1 MTSVNMSK
9 KGFVPLNQDEIKR
22 LKSFLSELE
31 TPTTVTTSL
40 AYSGMFSFPL
50 SLGKSQFSFGFNAS
64 DKPYNQYWIL
74 DSGAT
79 DHMTPLPTHFSTY
92 SPCPSNKK
100 ISTADGT
107 LLTVA
112 GQGDVQ
118 ISPSIILRNVLHI
131 PKLSTSLIS
140 IQKLTKNLSC
150 NAIFNDNACV
160 FQDKHSGRTIGN
172 AREWNDLYYLD
183 NRNLPPNSLN
193 NSFFSESIKT
203 NREKVFLYH
212 SRLGHP
218 SFRVMKQIF
227 PSFFKNLDVESL
239 CCEVCELAKHKRASF
254 PVSTKV
260 STSPFYL
267 IHTDVWG
274 PSNVPNISGARWFV
288 IFIDDC
294 TRVTWVYLLR
304 QKSEVTSVFLHFFS
318 MVKNQFGVS
327 IKRVRSDNAKDYFN
341 HGLNSFCQKEGIIHE
356 SSCVKTPQQNGIAE
370 RKNRHLLDQTRAILF
385 QNKVPKKY
393 WGEAVLTA
401 SYLINRLPS
410 SVLASK
416 TPMEVLSSFYPDVS
430 TSCNLI
436 PRIFGCK
443 SFVHIHSDGRG
454 KLDPRA
460 LKCVFIGYSSTQK
473 GYKCYHPPSHKFF
486 VSRDVTFHEQES
498 YFVQTH
504 LQGENTS
511 KEDESLV
518 LPDLNLGPDVE
529 TEIGPENVETKVDNV
544 ETEIESE
551 KDGNVGVDVRYGKNL
566 VYTRK
571 KNIIP
576 EFIHIHES
584 DPTLHEVTFLDP
596 SNSSDSIS
604 EFSHAKEPES
614 NMIKYK
620 KPKSRE
626 VTPIQSKDSHLPIA
640 HRKDTRTCTNK
651 PLYPLSN
658 YLCFEQ
664 LSPTHKAFLTN
675 LNTTTIPTSL
685 SEALSD
691 RKWKQAMDL
700 EMEALDK
707 NNTWELVSLPTGK
720 KPVGCKWVYTIKYKA
735 DGSIERYKARLVA
748 KGFTQTYGVDYSE
761 TFAPVAKMNT
771 VRVILSLAA
780 NYNWN
785 LQQFDVK
792 NAFLHGEL
800 EEEIYMDVPPGYRED
815 MTANAVCRLK
825 KALYGLK
832 QSPRAWFGRFTKV
845 MVGLGFKQSQGD
857 HTLFV
862 KHSESGG
869 VTVLLVYVDDIIV
882 TGDDE
887 EEQQML
893 AQHLAKEFEIKTLG
907 KLKYFLGIEV
917 AHSRKGIF
925 ISQQKYI
932 TDLLQE
938 TGKTACKPACTP
950 IDPNVK
956 LGNAEED
963 IAVNKEMYQR
973 LVGKLIYLS
982 HTRLDVAFAVSLV
995 SQFMHQPKEIHLQA
1009 ALRIVQYLKGTPGR
1023 GILFERN
1030 GSVGLEAYTDAY
1042 YAGSIV
1048 DRRSTTGYCT
1058 FLGGNLVTWKSKK

>member
-40 AYSGMFSFPL
+40 AYLGMFPFPL
-50 SLGKSQFSFGFNAS
+50 SLGKSQFSVGFNAS

-79 DHMTPLPTHFSTY
+79 DHMTPLPTQFSTY
-92 SPCPSNKK
+92 SPCLNNKK

-112 GQGDVQ
+112 GQGDIQ

-150 NAIFNDNACV
+150 NAIFYDNACV

-172 AREWNDLYYLD
+172 AREWNGLYYLD
-183 NRNLPPNSLN
+183 NQNLPPNPLN
-193 NSFFSESIKT
+193 NSNSLFSESIKT
-203 NREKVFLYH
+203 NRDKVFLYH
-212 SRLGHP
+212 CRLGHP

-254 PVSTKV
+254 PVSNKV

-274 PSNVPNISGARWFV
+274 PSNVPNISGAR
-288 IFIDDC
+288 C
-294 TRVTWVYLLR
+294 
-304 QKSEVTSVFLHFFS
+304 
-318 MVKNQFGVS
+318 
-327 IKRVRSDNAKDYFN
+327 
-341 HGLNSFCQKEGIIHE
+341 
-356 SSCVKTPQQNGIAE
+356 
-370 RKNRHLLDQTRAILF
+370 
-385 QNKVPKKY
+385 
-393 WGEAVLTA
+393 
-401 SYLINRLPS
+401 
-410 SVLASK
+410 
-416 TPMEVLSSFYPDVS
+416 
-430 TSCNLI
+430 
-436 PRIFGCK
+436 
-443 SFVHIHSDGRG
+443 
-454 KLDPRA
+454 
-460 LKCVFIGYSSTQK
+460 
-473 GYKCYHPPSHKFF
+473 
-486 VSRDVTFHEQES
+486 
-498 YFVQTH
+498 
-504 LQGENTS
+504 
-511 KEDESLV
+511 
-518 LPDLNLGPDVE
+518 
-529 TEIGPENVETKVDNV
+529 DNV
-544 ETEIESE
+544 ETEIDPKNVETRGDNVETEIDSE
-551 KDGNVGVDVRYGKNL
+551 KDENVGVDVRYGKNL

-576 EFIHIHES
+576 ESTHIHES
-584 DPTLHEVTFLDP
+584 NPTLHEETFLDP
-596 SNSSDSIS
+596 STSSDSIS
-604 EFSHAKEPES
+604 EFSPVQVPES
-614 NMIKYK
+614 SSTLQELNPIKHK

-626 VTPIQSKDSHLPIA
+626 VTPIHSKDSHLPIA
-640 HRKDTRTCTNK
+640 HRKETRTCTNK

-664 LSPTHKAFLTN
+664 LSTTHKAFLTS

-691 RKWKQAMDL
+691 KKWKQAMDL

-707 NNTWELVSLPTGK
+707 NNTWELVSLPNGK
-720 KPVGCKWVYTIKYKA
+720 KPVGCKWVYTVKYKA

-748 KGFTQTYGVDYSE
+748 KGFTQTYGIDYSE

-815 MTANAVCRLK
+815 IAANTVCKLK

-862 KHSESGG
+862 KHSKSGG
-869 VTVLLVYVDDIIV
+869 VTVLLVYVDDV
-882 TGDDE
+882 TPR
-887 EEQQML
+887 
-893 AQHLAKEFEIKTLG
+893 TN
-907 KLKYFLGIEV
+907 Y
-917 AHSRKGIF
+917 
-925 ISQQKYI
+925 
-932 TDLLQE
+932 
-938 TGKTACKPACTP
+938 P
-950 IDPNVK
+950 
-956 LGNAEED
+956 
-963 IAVNKEMYQR
+963 
-973 LVGKLIYLS
+973 
-982 HTRLDVAFAVSLV
+982 
-995 SQFMHQPKEIHLQA
+995 
-1009 ALRIVQYLKGTPGR
+1009 
-1023 GILFERN
+1023 
-1030 GSVGLEAYTDAY
+1030 
-1042 YAGSIV
+1042 
-1048 DRRSTTGYCT
+1048 
-1058 FLGGNLVTWKSKK
+1058 